1 MAKPIPYTP
10 KPKTPQEKY
19 ADAHFESAEA
29 LTESLRLVR
38 DLHEA
43 GVLDVLHKLIR
54 GGEGLTSNLLS
65 VLNEDSSVKL
75 IRNVSELGRTLST
88 LEPMETAQLGRAL
101 AAGVNAGAQQVA
113 PGKGVGLSDLLKL
126 LGDHDVQLALG
137 AVFGGLKG
145 AGRALR
151 EARGETHL
159 TPNQGEFDR
168 DDTIRPTPHSPI
180 PKPPK
185 RRR

>member
-19 ADAHFESAEA
+19 ADAQFESAEA
-29 LTESLRLVR
+29 LTEALKLLR

-43 GVLDVLHKLIR
+43 GVLDVLHKLTR
-54 GGEGLTSNLLS
+54 GGEGLTAALLS

-75 IRNVSELGRTLST
+75 IRNVSELGRTLSV
-88 LEPMETAQLGRAL
+88 LEPMETAQLGRAV
-101 AAGVNAGAQQVA
+101 AAGVRAGAQQVA
-113 PGKGVGLSDLLKL
+113 VGKGLGLSDLLKL
-126 LGDHDVQLALG
+126 LGDRDVQLALG

-151 EARGETHL
+151 EARGETQL
-159 TPNQGEFDR
+159 TPNQGKFDR
-168 DDTIRPTPHSPI
+168 DDTLRPTPNSPAS
-180 PKPPK
+180 KPSK